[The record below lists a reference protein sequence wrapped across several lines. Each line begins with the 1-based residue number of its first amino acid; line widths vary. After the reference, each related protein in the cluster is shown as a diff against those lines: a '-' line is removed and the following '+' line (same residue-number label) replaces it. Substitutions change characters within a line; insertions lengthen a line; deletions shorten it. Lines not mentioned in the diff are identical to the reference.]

1 MTSAETSKK
10 SKGKK
15 IFTDLVF
22 TITLWNKIFD
32 IKEKSLLTSLRIE
45 LLIINMFKVGFFL
58 HIWFGDPKDKCLRG
72 KMEDFCPIMFVLFTT
87 SRQSGVPYT
96 WAGLG

>member
-1 MTSAETSKK
+1 MTSAETSKQ

-87 SRQSGVPYT
+87 SR
-96 WAGLG
+96 